1 MRRATLIAILCALIP
16 VIFVAIF
23 VGVPI
28 VMGTIFSLGYTGG
41 PNSTVSLLDQDL
53 QTAQHGLSLIVYQH
67 LFSDPS
73 FWQDAWATI
82 WVTAV
87 SVVLVL
93 GVGWGLALYI
103 RFTHGWLANVI
114 SALYIVPLF
123 IPVVI
128 ASYALV
134 TFWAG
139 NGYASALVEN
149 VTHLRFAGF
158 GYTLFGIALGQLWTN
173 IPFAVLMLASG
184 LQSVPDALIEAA
196 QDSGASP
203 LTILRRIIVP
213 LNLLPTLIVTTFT
226 GIGVLGSYT
235 VPDIMGPNAPSMLGV
250 TMSRDYLS
258 FNEPQLSSAIAVIV
272 FIIAALLGVL
282 YVWGNVRSNR
292 KAGAIQ

>member
-16 VIFVAIF
+16 VTFVAIF

>member
-1 MRRATLIAILCALIP
+1 MRKVTIVATLCACIP

-28 VMGTIFSLGYTGG
+28 LLGALFSLGYTSG
-41 PNSTVSLLDQDL
+41 PNASIALLDQDL
-53 QTAQHGLSLIVYQH
+53 QTAQHGLTLLVYKQ

-93 GVGWGLALYI
+93 VVGWGLALYL
-103 RFTHGWLANVI
+103 RFTHGWLANTI
-114 SALYIVPLF
+114 AALYIVPLF

-139 NGYASALVEN
+139 NGYVSALVMHI
-149 VTHLRFAGF
+149 THLRFGGF
-158 GYTLFGIALGQLWTN
+158 GYTLFGVALGQLWTN

-213 LNLLPTLIVTTFT
+213 LNLLPTLIVATFT
-226 GIGVLGSYT
+226 GIDVLGSYT

-250 TMSRDYLS
+250 TMTRDYLS

-272 FIIAALLGVL
+272 FIVAALLGVL

>member
-1 MRRATLIAILCALIP
+1 MRRVKLIATLCASIP
-16 VIFVAIF
+16 VLFVAIF
-23 VGVPI
+23 VGIPI
-28 VMGTIFSLGYTGG
+28 LMGIAFSLGYTGG
-41 PNSTVSLLDQDL
+41 PNSTVALLDQSL
-53 QTAQHGLSLIVYQH
+53 QTAQHGLTLIVYKH

-73 FWQDAWATI
+73 FWHDAWATI

-87 SVVLVL
+87 SVALVL
-93 GVGWGLALYI
+93 IVGWGLALYI
-103 RFTHGWLANVI
+103 RFTHGWLANAI

-139 NGYASALVEN
+139 NGYVSALVEHS
-149 VTHLRFAGF
+149 THLHFAGF
-158 GYTLFGIALGQLWTN
+158 GYTLFGVALGQLWTN

-203 LTILRRIIVP
+203 STILRRIIIP
-213 LNLLPTLIVTTFT
+213 LNLLPTLIVATFT
-226 GIGVLGSYT
+226 GIDVLGSYT

-272 FIIAALLGVL
+272 FIIATLLGVL

>member
-1 MRRATLIAILCALIP
+1 
-16 VIFVAIF
+16 
-23 VGVPI
+23 
-28 VMGTIFSLGYTGG
+28 MGTLFSLGYTGG
-41 PNSTVSLLDQDL
+41 LNAMVAVLDQDL
-53 QTAQHGLSLIVYQH
+53 QTAQHGLTLIVYVH

-73 FWQDAWATI
+73 FWHDSGATI

-103 RFTHGWLANVI
+103 RFTHGWLTNLI

-139 NGYASALVEN
+139 NGYVSAVVEN
-149 VTHLRFAGF
+149 VTHLHFTGF
-158 GYTLFGIALGQLWTN
+158 GYTLFGVALGQLWTN

-184 LQSVPDALIEAA
+184 LQSVSDALVEAA

-203 LTILRRIIVP
+203 LTILWRIIVP
-213 LNLLPTLIVTTFT
+213 LNLLPTLIVATFT
-226 GIGVLGSYT
+226 GIGVLGSFT
-235 VPDIMGPNAPSMLGV
+235 VPDIIGPNAPLMLGV
-250 TMSRDYLS
+250 TMSQDYAS

-272 FIIAALLGVL
+272 FVIAALLGVL
-282 YVWGNVRSNR
+282 YVWGNMRSNR
-292 KAGAIQ
+292 KAGAVQ